1 MNQQTY
7 SRGGTSRGLLLS
19 LAAYIWWGFL
29 PVYLKAVSVF
39 PALEYFAHRII
50 WSALL
55 LTAIMTLRKE
65 WGPLKATLTLR
76 KVAIFCVVSAVLCG
90 NTLIYIWAVT
100 HDRIVDASLGSF
112 MNPLISVVMGVLI
125 LHERIAFHH
134 KIAVGIAALGLVYL
148 GVMSQTFPWV
158 ALVLA
163 VTWGGYGLMK
173 KMAPLNTLHGSWLE
187 VVLASGPFLLYLLY
201 LGSQGQNEFTK
212 HGTGLDLLLIASSV
226 ITTTPLLL
234 FTAGMRSAPLSQLG
248 FLQYISPTMQFLL
261 GIFVFHEPFTSTKL
275 IGYAIVWLALLVYMF
290 GSGLARWRAHTARA
304 EQVAVPVKKQ
314 S

>member
-1 MNQQTY
+1 MNQPTY
-7 SRGGTSRGLLLS
+7 SRSRTQRGLLLS

-29 PVYLKAVSVF
+29 PVYLKAVSIF

-125 LHERIAFHH
+125 LRERIAFHH

-148 GVMSQTFPWV
+148 GIMSQTFPWV

-212 HGTGLDLLLIASSV
+212 HGTGLDLLLIASAV

-248 FLQYISPTMQFLL
+248 FLQYISPTIQFLL

-275 IGYAIVWLALLVYMF
+275 IGYIIVWLALLVYMF

-304 EQVAVPVKKQ
+304 EQAAAPVKE
-314 S
+314 

>member
-1 MNQQTY
+1 MTNKPNPQ
-7 SRGGTSRGLLLS
+7 RGLLLS

-39 PALEYFAHRII
+39 PAVEYFAHRII

-55 LTAIMTLRKE
+55 LTVIMTLRKE

-76 KVAIFCVVSAVLCG
+76 KIAIFCVVSVVLCG

-100 HDRIVDASLGSF
+100 HDRIVDASLGAF
-112 MNPLISVVMGVLI
+112 MNPIISVVFGVVVLR
-125 LHERIAFHH
+125 ERIAAHH
-134 KIAVGIAALGLVYL
+134 KLAVVIAALGILYL
-148 GVMSQTFPWV
+148 GIMSQTFPWV

-187 VVLASGPFLLYLLY
+187 VVLASVPFLLYLLY
-201 LGSQGQNEFTK
+201 VGSQGQNEFTK
-212 HGTGLDLLLIASSV
+212 HGLGLDLLLIASCV
-226 ITTTPLLL
+226 VTTTPLLL

-261 GIFVFHEPFTSTKL
+261 GIFLFHEPFTSTKF

-290 GSGLARWRAHTARA
+290 GSGLVRWRAHTAAKLALRA
-304 EQVAVPVKKQ
+304 KE
-314 S
+314 